1 MKEMERDAVD
11 YDIEQELQP
20 PSRPQQRSEPAA
32 RPEPPIRKRS
42 NRNLIIA
49 GALLL
54 LVAAGL
60 YLWIGSWNRVST
72 DDAQVDGHIIPVS
85 SKIYGNVVEVLV
97 NDNQAVKQGQV
108 LVRLDPRD
116 YQAKV
121 SQASAAVG
129 VAQSQARGASV
140 GVPLTR
146 ETTLSGTSSAE
157 EQVKAA
163 QADYDEAKAEYER
176 AANSDIAFARSNV
189 DSAQATYDRAQADLN
204 RMRPLADKEEISR
217 QQFDSYLAAARVADS
232 ELKAAKDKLS
242 AATQEAETKRAGVL
256 ASQARIGQARA
267 GVTQAQAAQK
277 QVDVRVADVASA
289 SANIEQARANLQ
301 AAELNLSYTTIVAPA
316 DGVVTKKSVE
326 VGQVLQPGQGLLML
340 VPLNDVWVTANY
352 KETQLRDVR
361 PGQTAEVKVDLTGK
375 TYPGRVDSIA
385 SATGTKMSLLPPENA
400 TGNYVKVVQRI
411 PVKIVLDP
419 IPGGNSILRPGM
431 NVEAT
436 ILTK

>member
-20 PSRPQQRSEPAA
+20 PLRPQQRSEPAP

-129 VAQSQARGASV
+129 VAESQARGASV

-157 EQVKAA
+157 EQVKAS
-163 QADYDEAKAEYER
+163 QADYDEAKAEYAR
-176 AANSDIAFARSNV
+176 AANSDIEVARSNV
-189 DSAQATYDRAQADLN
+189 DSAQATSDRAQADLN

-217 QQFDSYLAAARVADS
+217 QQFDSYLAAARVAES
-232 ELKAAKDKLS
+232 ELKAAKDKLA
-242 AATQEAETKRAGVL
+242 AATQEAETKRAGML

-277 QVDVRVADVASA
+277 QVDVRVADLASA
-289 SANIEQARANLQ
+289 SANIEQARANLE
-301 AAELNLSYTTIVAPA
+301 AAQLNLSYTTIVAPA

-352 KETQLRDVR
+352 KETQLRDVL
-361 PGQTAEVKVDLTGK
+361 PGQKAEVKVDLTGK

-411 PVKIVLDP
+411 PVKILLDP

>member
-1 MKEMERDAVD
+1 MERDAVD
-11 YDIEQELQP
+11 YDIEQELQS
-20 PSRPQQRSEPAA
+20 PSRPQQRNEPA
-32 RPEPPIRKRS
+32 RPVPPPRKS
-42 NRNLIIA
+42 SKRNLIIA

-60 YLWIGSWNRVST
+60 YLWISSWNRVST

-85 SKIYGNVVEVLV
+85 SRIYGNVVKVLV

-121 SQASAAVG
+121 DQASAAVG
-129 VAQSQARGASV
+129 VAQSQAKGASV

-163 QADYDEAKAEYER
+163 QADYDEAKAEYDR
-176 AANSDIAFARSNV
+176 AANSDIAVAHSNV

-204 RMRPLADKEEISR
+204 RMRPLAEKEEISR
-217 QQFDSYLAAARVADS
+217 QQFDSYVAAARVAES
-232 ELKAAKDKLS
+232 ELKAAKDKLA
-242 AATQEAETKRAGVL
+242 AATQEAETKRAGML

-340 VPLNDVWVTANY
+340 VPLNDVWVTANF
-352 KETQLRDVR
+352 KETQLRDVGA
-361 PGQTAEVKVDLTGK
+361 GQKAEVKVDLTGK
-375 TYPGRVDSIA
+375 TYAGRVDSIA
-385 SATGTKMSLLPPENA
+385 GATGTKMSLLPPENA

-419 IPGGNSILRPGM
+419 IPGGNAILRPGM